1 MALVEEVAWLAYKSS
16 VASAFAEVETVA
28 EVQQLF
34 LNSALQGVTSSA
46 LAPVGGQTVI
56 PAAAEAVTVT
66 STGTAAEAFSTY
78 VASGGGLSAAS
89 SAQGAVNLTQMSPV
103 VVEKLGEAGTTG
115 FAGPLGVLSADVGVV
130 GAAVAPLLGVAL
142 GAGLYASNPDLWE
155 KISRKILPFCYPDSG
170 KVPIYIDKDGNT
182 FIDGQLVEELQDL
195 ITEEDIGPSYKH
207 VESPSADINYSTYDV
222 GSTYPCNDGYFIRIS
237 GSGPIFSARDVY
249 GNRIS
254 ASIAPSNIRVYNPE
268 THGYG
273 TSLVTSIQYTKEGL
287 TVYYGSSGT
296 TGHYCG
302 PISDF
307 GSTLSAEEIAWEIVY
322 GPSSEISGYPE
333 GTSKWGT
340 GDPYDYTQGKREVFT
355 DPDLTTTKDI
365 YPVALPIPD
374 GTGDPASLP
383 DTMSRTQ
390 PESEEQT
397 KPYDLPDLVP
407 FPNNTPDFNPKPNP
421 ETDPSTQP
429 QTKPDQKIID
439 IIPPIDDGTSPQGP
453 IPIVPLPSANVNG
466 LIAVYHPTPTEL
478 YNFSRWLWVTY
489 ADASSVNKIWNN
501 PFDGVIGC
509 HELYCTP
516 TDIGRQNIKCGFLDS
531 GINSAIISRY
541 TEINCGNIVVP
552 EYYRNYLDYTP
563 YTIVHVYLPFIGIV
577 QLNADDIIGRA
588 VNITYRIDEYNGSCI
603 AMIKCAKITQHQ
615 GEPINFEALL
625 YQFEGNCS
633 VEVPLSGG
641 SQANIKIAAMTGIM
655 QVASSVVGGAF
666 GGMMSGNPAS
676 AVAGGVAGLGQGLAS
691 AANALLH
698 AKSYVQKSGQFGASY
713 GAMGV
718 KKPFIIVN
726 RPVQVEVPNYNKEYG
741 FPAHKFVTIG
751 ACSGYLRCREVNV
764 ISARAT
770 NEEKSRIEQYLKTGV
785 FVQ

>member
-1 MALVEEVAWLAYKSS
+1 MALVDEVAWLAYKSS
-16 VASAFAEVETVA
+16 VSAAFAEVETVA
-28 EVQQLF
+28 QVQELF

-46 LAPVGGQTVI
+46 LSPVGGQVVL
-56 PAAAEAVTVT
+56 PAATEAVTVT

-142 GAGLYASNPDLWE
+142 GAGLYASNPELWE
-155 KISRKILPFCYPDSG
+155 KISRKILPFCYPNNG

-195 ITEEDIGPSYKH
+195 ITEEDIGSSYKH
-207 VESPSADINYSTYDV
+207 VDISSADINYSTYDV
-222 GSTYPCNDGYFIRIS
+222 GSTYPCNKGYFVRNS
-237 GSGPIFSARDVY
+237 GSGGISSARDSNGRGV
-249 GNRIS
+249 S
-254 ASIAPSNIRVYNPE
+254 ACITPSDIVVYNPE
-268 THGYG
+268 TLGYG
-273 TSLVTSIQYTKEGL
+273 MPLRAVLEYTKNGL
-287 TVYYGSSGT
+287 TVYYQGFQTSYP
-296 TGHYCG
+296 YCG
-302 PISDF
+302 PLSNF
-307 GSTLSAEEIAWEIVY
+307 GSMSDREIAWEIVY
-322 GPSSEISGYPE
+322 GHSTEVGGYPE
-333 GTSKWGT
+333 GTSKWGS
-340 GDPYDYTQGKREVFT
+340 GDPYDYTQGKKEVFT

-365 YPVALPIPD
+365 YPVALPVPD
-374 GTGDPASLP
+374 GSGSPSSVP

-397 KPYDLPDLVP
+397 EPYDLPDLVP
-407 FPNNTPDFNPKPNP
+407 FPNDTPDFNPKPEP

-439 IIPPIDDGTSPQGP
+439 IIPPIDDGTSPPAP
-453 IPIVPLPSANVNG
+453 IPIVPLPTANVNG
-466 LIAVYHPTPTEL
+466 LISVYHPTPSEL
-478 YNFSRWLWVTY
+478 YSFSRWLWVTY

-541 TEINCGNIVVP
+541 TEINCGNVVVP

-563 YTIVHVYLPFIGIV
+563 YTVVHAYLPFIGIV

-726 RPVQVEVPNYNKEYG
+726 RPVQVEVLNYNKEYG

-751 ACSGYLRCREVNV
+751 ACTGYLRCREVNV